1 MHGWRLHEDIDH
13 AFKLLSTLQFTSLQT
28 INNSRVHN
36 ETFSPVSY
44 YAPAKFSSAEIYSVR
59 IQNAR
64 AAEFISRLR
73 NRDIFSP
80 VAGTARRVSSRQSLV
95 PIVISQKTDNYERV
109 LATTINTRQPFTCIN
124 QR

>member
-1 MHGWRLHEDIDH
+1 MKHFHPLATTHPLNSPRL
-13 AFKLLSTLQFTSLQT
+13 
-28 INNSRVHN
+28 
-36 ETFSPVSY
+36 
-44 YAPAKFSSAEIYSVR
+44 KF
-59 IQNAR
+59 IQLEFRTR

>member
-1 MHGWRLHEDIDH
+1 MKNGMVKKWQQEREVAIRGWRLHQDVDH

-44 YAPAKFSSAEIYSVR
+44 YAPAKFSSAEIYSVT

-64 AAEFISRLR
+64 CKIYFAL
-73 NRDIFSP
+73 
-80 VAGTARRVSSRQSLV
+80 T
-95 PIVISQKTDNYERV
+95 
-109 LATTINTRQPFTCIN
+109 
-124 QR
+124 